1 MATQLTKPRQE
12 LTLRY
17 VDEVLKELSE
27 AAKAE
32 RREDVATVLV
42 RAMIYAHRA
51 KLAVRVG
58 AEDVAYT
65 NMCYMALLLEGA
77 PD

>member
-1 MATQLTKPRQE
+1 MATLIKPRQE
-12 LTLRY
+12 LTPRY
-17 VDEVLKELSE
+17 IDGVLVEL
-27 AAKAE
+27 ADAIKAE

-51 KLAVRVG
+51 RLAVRVG

-65 NMCYMALLLEGA
+65 NMCYMALLLEGI
-77 PD
+77 PE